1 MPENKFKIG
10 ITQGDTNGIG
20 WEIILKALA
29 DPRMTELFTPVVYG
43 SPKAAAYYRNTVA
56 EIEAFS
62 FNPVASAAE
71 ARRGKA
77 NLVACG
83 ETADIA
89 PGKPTP
95 EAGRA
100 AVEALCAAMRDL
112 KAGHLDALVT
122 APFDKET
129 VQADDFRYTGHTE
142 YLAAEL
148 EGEAMMILC
157 SDVLR
162 VGLVTKH
169 IPVSEIARNIT
180 KERIVRDLDTL
191 RRALIE
197 DFGIVEPRIAVM
209 ALNPHAG
216 DGGLLGREEQEIIR
230 PAIVEAFSKGVLAFG
245 PFAADGLFAGGG
257 YAKYDGILAMYHD
270 QGLAPFKSLSP
281 DGVNFTAGLSA
292 VRTSPDHGTAFDI
305 AGKDKADPQS
315 MRNAIYAAIDIAE
328 HRRAWAEGRA
338 IRCNAPNATAAAATS
353 RSRTCRRP
361 KRRIDK
367 DPNKNTGQPGGV
379 FRLVIVEAPKAPK
392 T

>member
-180 KERIVRDLDTL
+180 KERIVRDLGTL

-270 QGLAPFKSLSP
+270 QGLAPFKTLSP
-281 DGVNFTAGLSA
+281 NGVNFTAGLSK

-328 HRRAWAEGRA
+328 HRRAWAEWTRNPLQRAERDRGGRDV
-338 IRCNAPNATAAAATS
+338 S
-353 RSRTCRRP
+353 V
-361 KRRIDK
+361 K
-367 DPNKNTGQPGGV
+367 DLPQTEK
-379 FRLVIVEAPKAPK
+379 ED
-392 T
+392 

>member
-10 ITQGDTNGIG
+10 ITQGDTNSIG
-20 WEIILKALA
+20 WEVILKALA

-43 SPKAAAYYRNTVA
+43 SPKAAAYYRNTIA

-71 ARRGKA
+71 ARRGKT

-83 ETADIA
+83 ENAEIM

-100 AVEALCAAMRDL
+100 AVEALCTAMRDL
-112 KAGHLDALVT
+112 KAGQLDALVT

-157 SDVLR
+157 SDSLR

-216 DGGLLGREEQEIIR
+216 DGGLLGNEEQEIIR
-230 PAIVEAFSKGVLAFG
+230 PAIVEAFGKGVLAFG

-270 QGLAPFKSLSP
+270 QGLAPFKTLSP
-281 DGVNFTAGLSA
+281 DGVNFTAGLA
-292 VRTSPDHGTAFDI
+292 KVRTSPDHGTAYDI
-305 AGKDKADPQS
+305 AGQDKADAQS
-315 MRNAIYAAIDIAE
+315 MRSAIYAAIDIVE
-328 HRRAWAEGRA
+328 HRRAWTEWSRNPLQRAEREKGGRD
-338 IRCNAPNATAAAATS
+338 IS
-353 RSRTCRRP
+353 V
-361 KRRIDK
+361 K
-367 DPNKNTGQPGGV
+367 DLPQTE
-379 FRLVIVEAPKAPK
+379 RED
-392 T
+392 

>member
-315 MRNAIYAAIDIAE
+315 MRNAIYAALDIVE
-328 HRRAWAEGRA
+328 NRRRWAAMSADPLQHFERDRGRDASAKDLPEMREGRH
-338 IRCNAPNATAAAATS
+338 
-353 RSRTCRRP
+353 
-361 KRRIDK
+361 D
-367 DPNKNTGQPGGV
+367 
-379 FRLVIVEAPKAPK
+379 
-392 T
+392 

>member
-20 WEIILKALA
+20 WEVILKALA

-43 SPKAAAYYRNTVA
+43 SPKAAAYYRNTIA
-56 EIEAFS
+56 EIEQFS

-71 ARRGKA
+71 ARRGKV

-100 AVEALCAAMRDL
+100 AVEALQTAMRDL

-142 YLAAEL
+142 YLSAEL
-148 EGEAMMILC
+148 QGESMMIMC

-169 IPVSEIARNIT
+169 IPVSEIAANI
-180 KERIVRDLDTL
+180 KREKIVKDLHTL
-191 RRALIE
+191 RRSLVG

-216 DGGLLGREEQEIIR
+216 DGGLLGREEQEIIK
-230 PAIVEAFSKGVLAFG
+230 PAIVEAFGQGVLAFG

-257 YAKYDGILAMYHD
+257 DAKYDGILAMYHD
-270 QGLAPFKSLSP
+270 QGLAPFKTLSP

-305 AGKDKADPQS
+305 AGQDKADEQS
-315 MRNAIYAAIDIAE
+315 MRNAIYTAIDIVE
-328 HRRAWAEGRA
+328 HRIAWAEWTRNPLQRAERERGGRDVSV
-338 IRCNAPNATAAAATS
+338 RDLPQTE
-353 RSRTCRRP
+353 
-361 KRRIDK
+361 KED
-367 DPNKNTGQPGGV
+367 
-379 FRLVIVEAPKAPK
+379 
-392 T
+392 

>member
-43 SPKAAAYYRNTVA
+43 SPKAAAYYRNTIA

-71 ARRGKA
+71 ARRGKT

-83 ETADIA
+83 ENAEIM
-89 PGKPTP
+89 PGKPAP

-100 AVEALCAAMRDL
+100 AVEALCTAMRDL

-157 SDVLR
+157 SDSLR

-216 DGGLLGREEQEIIR
+216 DGGLLGCEEQEIIR
-230 PAIVEAFSKGVLAFG
+230 PAIVEAFGKGVLAFG

-270 QGLAPFKSLSP
+270 QGLAPFKTLSP

-315 MRNAIYAAIDIAE
+315 MRNAIYTAIDIVE
-328 HRRAWAEGRA
+328 HRRAWTEWTRNPLQHAERDRGGRDV
-338 IRCNAPNATAAAATS
+338 S
-353 RSRTCRRP
+353 V
-361 KRRIDK
+361 K
-367 DPNKNTGQPGGV
+367 DLPQTEK
-379 FRLVIVEAPKAPK
+379 ED
-392 T
+392 

>member
-1 MPENKFKIG
+1 MSECKLKIG

-180 KERIVRDLDTL
+180 KERIVRDLGTL

-292 VRTSPDHGTAFDI
+292 VRTSPDHGTAYDI
-305 AGKDKADPQS
+305 AGQDKADPQS

-328 HRRAWAEGRA
+328 HRRAWAEWTRNPLQRAERDRGGRDV
-338 IRCNAPNATAAAATS
+338 S
-353 RSRTCRRP
+353 V
-361 KRRIDK
+361 K
-367 DPNKNTGQPGGV
+367 DLPQTEK
-379 FRLVIVEAPKAPK
+379 ED
-392 T
+392 

>member
-20 WEIILKALA
+20 WEVILKALA

-43 SPKAAAYYRNTVA
+43 SPKAAAYYRDTIA
-56 EIEAFS
+56 QIEQFS
-62 FNPVASAAE
+62 FTPAASAAE
-71 ARRGKA
+71 ARRGKV

-100 AVEALCAAMRDL
+100 AVEALHAAMRDL

-142 YLAAEL
+142 YLSAEL
-148 EGEAMMILC
+148 QGESMMIMC

-169 IPVSEIARNIT
+169 IPVSEIAANI
-180 KERIVRDLDTL
+180 KREKIVKDLHTL
-191 RRALIE
+191 RRSLVG

-216 DGGLLGREEQEIIR
+216 DGGLLGREEQEIIK
-230 PAIVEAFSKGVLAFG
+230 PAIVEAFGQGVLAFG

-270 QGLAPFKSLSP
+270 QGLAPFKTLSP

-305 AGKDKADPQS
+305 AGQDKADEQS
-315 MRNAIYAAIDIAE
+315 MRNAIYTAIDIVE
-328 HRRAWAEGRA
+328 HRIAWAEWTRNPLQRAERERGGRDVSV
-338 IRCNAPNATAAAATS
+338 RDLPQTE
-353 RSRTCRRP
+353 
-361 KRRIDK
+361 KED
-367 DPNKNTGQPGGV
+367 
-379 FRLVIVEAPKAPK
+379 
-392 T
+392 

>member
-270 QGLAPFKSLSP
+270 QGLAPFKTLSP

-292 VRTSPDHGTAFDI
+292 VRTSPDHGTAYDI
-305 AGKDKADPQS
+305 AGQDKADAQS
-315 MRNAIYAAIDIAE
+315 MRSAIYAAIDIVE
-328 HRRAWAEGRA
+328 HRRAWTEWSRNPLQRAEREKGGRD
-338 IRCNAPNATAAAATS
+338 IS
-353 RSRTCRRP
+353 V
-361 KRRIDK
+361 K
-367 DPNKNTGQPGGV
+367 DLPQTE
-379 FRLVIVEAPKAPK
+379 RED
-392 T
+392 

>member
-230 PAIVEAFSKGVLAFG
+230 PAIVEAFDKGVLAFG

-270 QGLAPFKSLSP
+270 QGLAPFKTLSP

-328 HRRAWAEGRA
+328 HRRAWAEWTRNPLQRAERDRGGRDV
-338 IRCNAPNATAAAATS
+338 S
-353 RSRTCRRP
+353 V
-361 KRRIDK
+361 K
-367 DPNKNTGQPGGV
+367 DLPQTEK
-379 FRLVIVEAPKAPK
+379 ED
-392 T
+392 

>member
-1 MPENKFKIG
+1 MSEQKLKIG
-10 ITQGDTNGIG
+10 ITQGDPNGIG
-20 WEIILKALA
+20 WEVILKALA

-328 HRRAWAEGRA
+328 HRRAWAEWTRNPLQRAERDRGGRDVSV
-338 IRCNAPNATAAAATS
+338 RDLPQTE
-353 RSRTCRRP
+353 
-361 KRRIDK
+361 KED
-367 DPNKNTGQPGGV
+367 
-379 FRLVIVEAPKAPK
+379 
-392 T
+392 